1 MNIDPNY
8 AICVYRDNPKQI
20 IDYIADSLGFDV
32 CIDDGIRMIGPGNF
46 RTHVSISVLNSNSI
60 PIFELSYCGWGA
72 YKNCFYLWTNSAS
85 RLMEDQY
92 CVNYTPV
99 SNIIN
104 RIKQTYI
111 DYRQKQ
117 KIDHQQDIKQAGLVY
132 DV

>member
-32 CIDDGIRMIGPGNF
+32 VVAGGKGLGHAVTIFLLDNNK
-46 RTHVSISVLNSNSI
+46 NSLI
-60 PIFELSYCGWGA
+60 ELYYCWHS
-72 YKNCFYLWTNSAS
+72 FYLWTKDTP
-85 RLMEDQY
+85 RLLDDKY
-92 CVNYTPV
+92 CVNYTPI

-104 RIKQTYI
+104 RFLHVYHN
-111 DYRQKQ
+111 YRRQQ

>member
-32 CIDDGIRMIGPGNF
+32 VVFGPSNNI
-46 RTHVSISVLNSNSI
+46 SIFLLDNNKNSLI
-60 PIFELSYCGWGA
+60 ELYYCWH
-72 YKNCFYLWTNSAS
+72 NFYLWTKDTP
-85 RLMEDQY
+85 RLIDDQY

-104 RIKQTYI
+104 RFLHVYHN
-111 DYRQKQ
+111 YRRQQ

>member
-20 IDYIADSLGFDV
+20 IDYIKDSLGFDV
-32 CIDDGIRMIGPGNF
+32 FVGPGNN
-46 RTHVSISVLNSNSI
+46 ISSSWHPHSSNSI
-60 PIFELSYCGWGA
+60 SIFLLDNNKNSLIELYFYWHS
-72 YKNCFYLWTNSAS
+72 FYLWTKDTP
-85 RLMEDQY
+85 RLLDDQY

-104 RIKQTYI
+104 RFLHVYHN
-111 DYRQKQ
+111 YRRQQ

>member
-32 CIDDGIRMIGPGNF
+32 FVHGPGTNI
-46 RTHVSISVLNSNSI
+46 SIFLLDNNKNSLI
-60 PIFELSYCGWGA
+60 ELYFCWHS
-72 YKNCFYLWTNSAS
+72 FYLWTKDTP
-85 RLMEDQY
+85 RLLEDQY

-104 RIKQTYI
+104 RFLHVYHN
-111 DYRQKQ
+111 YRRQQ
-117 KIDHQQDIKQAGLVY
+117 KINHQQDIKQAGLVY

>member
-8 AICVYRDNPKQI
+8 AICTYKDDPRQVM
-20 IDYIADSLGFDV
+20 DYIIDSLGSV
-32 CIDDGIRMIGPGNF
+32 VHIYGPNNNI
-46 RTHVSISVLNSNSI
+46 SIFLMDNNNI
-60 PIFELSYCGWGA
+60 PLIELYYCWHS
-72 YKNCFYLWTNSAS
+72 FYLWTKDTP
-85 RLMEDQY
+85 RLLDDQY

-104 RIKQTYI
+104 KFLHVYHN
-111 DYRQKQ
+111 YRRQQ